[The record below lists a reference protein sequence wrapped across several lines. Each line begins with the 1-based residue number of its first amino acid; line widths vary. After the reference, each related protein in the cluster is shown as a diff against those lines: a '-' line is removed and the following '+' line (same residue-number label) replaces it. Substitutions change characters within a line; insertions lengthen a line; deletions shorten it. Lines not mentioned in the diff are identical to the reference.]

1 MSFFD
6 DRYGVV
12 VPEFTLYASPDRET
26 AAARY
31 PELTGREPPLFD
43 EGWPG
48 GFVDE
53 GREGELLAFVAG
65 WWVRTGD
72 VELREVL
79 AHEYFHLIQF
89 SILRSAGVS
98 RSSPEWIIE
107 GTARYSEELYSEHYT
122 DSEANRTQRLTPL
135 RNAGAFRDIA
145 DNFNIGWYGIAGLA
159 IDWLVT
165 HSGNRDAS
173 LEYWRLLADNPDW
186 SNAFESAF
194 SITVEDFF
202 EAFEEH
208 RTELASDAPH
218 IRGVVLDPDGNT
230 LGGVHI
236 IASAPGNAGPRSS
249 TETAGDGTFELL
261 VPEGSYF
268 VKLGRV
274 LTAVPGRP
282 YGGTFFDLFYSPET
296 GYANTCG
303 PLTDIVVD
311 ASGVA
316 GLEIRVLPELL
327 RTIDAPPCNEGV
339 PGHYVI
345 ESTVF
350 GPDGEALSGD
360 WKRIDGVH
368 VSANPMQVGFFVQ
381 GPTGIGTDGSGRLAV
396 PDGRYV
402 LEITY
407 GLYGQSDRRLGWYG
421 GEGGFTTDRAQ
432 ATVIEVDGAD
442 LSGIEIHL
450 PADPAD
456 LPSLVV
462 PGIPPAPQLP
472 APLPRRATLP
482 PAP

>member
-1 MSFFD
+1 MFLGDVSEERQAEIRRAVEDVMSFFF

-26 AAARY
+26 AAAHY
-31 PELTGREPPLFD
+31 TELTGREPPLFNQ
-43 EGWPG
+43 GWEG
-48 GFVDE
+48 GFVAE
-53 GREGELLAFVAG
+53 GREGREDELLAFLAG
-65 WWVRTGD
+65 WWVTTGD
-72 VELREVL
+72 VELRDVL
-79 AHEYFHLIQF
+79 AHEYLHLIQF

-98 RSSPEWIIE
+98 RYSPEWLTE
-107 GTARYSEELYSEHYT
+107 GTAEYNEELYSEHYT
-122 DSEANRTQRLTPL
+122 GSETNKTQRLTPL

-316 GLEIRVLPELL
+316 GLEIRVLPALL
-327 RTIDAPPCNEGV
+327 ETMDTPPCNEGV

-350 GPDGEALSGD
+350 GPDGEPVPGE
-360 WKRIDGVH
+360 WGRINGVH
-368 VSANPMQVGFFVQ
+368 VSVHPIPARGFVQ
-381 GPTGIGTDGSGRLAV
+381 GPTGIGPDGKGRVAV
-396 PDGRYV
+396 PDGRYA
-402 LEITY
+402 LEITEY
-407 GLYGQSDRRLGWYG
+407 YFRQPRRHLGWY

-442 LSGIEIHL
+442 VTGIEIRL
-450 PADPAD
+450 PANPAD
-456 LPSLVV
+456 LPT
-462 PGIPPAPQLP
+462 IE
-472 APLPRRATLP
+472 
-482 PAP
+482 